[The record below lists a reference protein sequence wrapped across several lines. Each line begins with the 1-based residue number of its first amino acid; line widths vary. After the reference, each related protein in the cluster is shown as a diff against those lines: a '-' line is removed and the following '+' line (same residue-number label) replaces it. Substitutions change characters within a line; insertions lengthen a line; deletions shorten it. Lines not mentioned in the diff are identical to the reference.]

1 VRSESYESRKV
12 KTSYNLKQREY
23 IGIKAKKI
31 ESYNISLKVKIFI
44 WMAVHD
50 RIQSVAQLKKKQ
62 WSVPEECD
70 THDKIETTDHILF

>member
-1 VRSESYESRKV
+1 MRSESYEYKKV
-12 KTSYNLKQREY
+12 KISYNLKRRKY
-23 IGIKAKKI
+23 IGIKKI

-44 WMAVHD
+44 WMAAHD
-50 RIQSVAQLKKKQ
+50 RIQYVAQLKKKQ